1 MMPTVGSW
9 ALTTFELDSG
19 ASTSSAH
26 ERLGA
31 ALNDALA
38 TPASVSY
45 RLAYQR
51 HRRGGAVGVEGDAS
65 HGKMPDEPILSEG
78 TLGNGLLEEALLA
91 GSGGVFGAK
100 EMYDSERGYHALLQ
114 WRMSYQAHRA
124 GASRGAKGEIGA
136 GLSGADVRMLPV
148 ARLASHT
155 RQLSVRAKRETTRL
169 AALKEVA
176 EGGAELQS
184 VAERVRPVHVHVG
197 AGRLGLGLVLPAL
210 ACQCKANRGTLV
222 VLQRPSAAWSAL
234 EHGAVAEFTVNE
246 QHVCSLRVV
255 RAASAEASAILRSDS
270 ELDGLLV
277 LSEDEALL
285 DELAAS
291 ATTLS
296 CSLGPALSSGLGPL
310 AQAIRRVDVE
320 GRGGRLR
327 LYAAENDH
335 AAVERLAATPVVEGG
350 LEGMPI
356 KMVPLLVDRVCTTRT
371 ITASQVD
378 TAAEAWPG
386 EIVVMTPPVEADD
399 GDDEAFATG
408 EAAPTSE
415 TVDVQR
421 RRLLVAPPFSGAGVR
436 WPKSTAEAHFL
447 HRKKILTVNGTHT
460 TLAFHSLAVH
470 EPPPHMGLPL
480 GDHEL
485 LRAVADDE
493 GADEGADDEAAQDAA
508 LQVEETYRMAWS
520 WVVARQLLLLYESD
534 AEVAR
539 AALGCTTDAEV
550 AEALLEGARIALD
563 RLGKGGDTTK
573 RVLGGGVVNR
583 FQTRLKPIASFLDAS
598 TGGSASSRFLHGALP
613 RKVLRRAKLTEAT
626 MRLTVLGLAAD
637 AERFT
642 VDTKAA
648 EVDPRSPK
656 AKAK

>member
-1 MMPTVGSW
+1 MSTPTMMPTVGSW
-9 ALTTFELDSG
+9 ALTTLELDSG
-19 ASTSSAH
+19 AAASSTH
-26 ERLGA
+26 EQLGA
-31 ALNDALA
+31 ALTDALA
-38 TPASVSY
+38 TPSSVAY

-51 HRRGGAVGVEGDAS
+51 HRRGGAVGNAGDAS
-65 HGKMPDEPILSEG
+65 HGHGPTEMEPILSEG

-91 GSGGVFGAK
+91 GGGGVFGAN

-176 EGGAELQS
+176 EGGEGLQS

-210 ACQCKANRGTLV
+210 ARQCKDNSGALI
-222 VLQRPSAAWSAL
+222 VLQRPSEAWSAL
-234 EHGAVAEFTVNE
+234 QDGTVAEFTVNKE
-246 QHVCSLRVV
+246 HVCSLRVV
-255 RAASAEASAILRSDS
+255 RTASAEASAILKADS

-277 LSEDEALL
+277 LSEEEALL

-296 CSLGPALSSGLGPL
+296 CSLGPALASGLGPL
-310 AQAIRRVDVE
+310 AQAIRRVDIE

-335 AAVERLAATPVVEGG
+335 AAVEKLAVTPVVEGG

-356 KMVPLLVDRVCTTRT
+356 KVIPLLVDRVCTTRT
-371 ITASQVD
+371 ITESQID

-408 EAAPTSE
+408 EAAPMTE

-460 TLAFHSLAVH
+460 TLAFHALAVH
-470 EPPPHMGLPL
+470 EPPPHMGLPV

-485 LRAVADDE
+485 LRAVADE
-493 GADEGADDEAAQDAA
+493 GADAADDEAAQDAA

-550 AEALLEGARIALD
+550 AEALLAGARIAIN

-598 TGGSASSRFLHGALP
+598 TGGSASSRWLHGALP
-613 RKVLRRAKLTEAT
+613 RQVLRRAKLTETA
-626 MRLTVLGLAAD
+626 MRLAVLGLAAD

-648 EVDPRSPK
+648 EVDP
-656 AKAK
+656 AK